1 MEETAVIDED
11 NDQSKPLL
19 GDDYLRN
26 DEAAKTVSKAKV
38 AEYLPKQEESLG
50 IGLRLLR
57 GLYGH
62 LPREDVPR
70 IFWVS
75 TATAWV
81 SRSSLGELRFH
92 GRDIREF
99 LPCDEMLPNFQLLIS
114 NFMTLRA
121 AAERVRSVS
130 AEIHKSSTG
139 VESLLTTTAER
150 MRGSLHFS
158 VSY

>member
-1 MEETAVIDED
+1 MEETTAIDED

-38 AEYLPKQEESLG
+38 AEYLPKQEEKLG

-75 TATAWV
+75 TANAQYQGP
-81 SRSSLGELRFH
+81 RSGSCVFH
-92 GRDIREF
+92 GRGSREF
-99 LPCDEMLPNFQLLIS
+99 WL
-114 NFMTLRA
+114 
-121 AAERVRSVS
+121 
-130 AEIHKSSTG
+130 
-139 VESLLTTTAER
+139 
-150 MRGSLHFS
+150 
-158 VSY
+158 